1 MERTKWWTS
10 YVLLLVLPCEDVAVN
25 SNMKYIELDVIHSLL
40 CLKEMLKT
48 LKVYACIGICI
59 LKIFIVF
66 LTNVFKYSKTSV
78 FFSSNYGFCQPWCQK
93 ISMVPRIISISH
105 LKKTDGW
112 IHMVY
117 IYFFIG
123 TYIANSF
130 IKFTNALMSLLLFY
144 ILLLSLKFI
153 RLSTLT

>member
-1 MERTKWWTS
+1 MERTKWWTT
-10 YVLLLVLPCEDVAVN
+10 YVLLLVLSCEDVAVN
-25 SNMKYIELDVIHSLL
+25 SNMKYIELDVIHSSL

-93 ISMVPRIISISH
+93 ISMEPRIISH

-117 IYFFIG
+117 IYIFLLVPTSQI
-123 TYIANSF
+123 
-130 IKFTNALMSLLLFY
+130 LLLNLQMHSWVYYYYILYYYLY
-144 ILLLSLKFI
+144 ILLLSL
-153 RLSTLT
+153 

>member
-1 MERTKWWTS
+1 MERTKWWTT

-25 SNMKYIELDVIHSLL
+25 SNMKYIELAVIHSSL

-78 FFSSNYGFCQPWCQK
+78 FFQVT
-93 ISMVPRIISISH
+93 MVFANPDV
-105 LKKTDGW
+105 KKYRWNHELFLFHIWKKLMDE
-112 IHMVY
+112 Y
-117 IYFFIG
+117 IWFI
-123 TYIANSF
+123 YIF
-130 IKFTNALMSLLLFY
+130 LLVPTSP
-144 ILLLSLKFI
+144 ILLLNLKMHSWVYYYFI
-153 RLSTLT
+153 FYYYL

>member
-1 MERTKWWTS
+1 MERTKWWTT
-10 YVLLLVLPCEDVAVN
+10 YVLLLVLSCEDVAVN

-78 FFSSNYGFCQPWCQK
+78 FFQVT
-93 ISMVPRIISISH
+93 MVFANPDV
-105 LKKTDGW
+105 KKYRWYHELFLFHIWKKLMDE
-112 IHMVY
+112 Y
-117 IYFFIG
+117 IWFI
-123 TYIANSF
+123 YIF
-130 IKFTNALMSLLLFY
+130 LLVPTSP
-144 ILLLSLKFI
+144 ILLLNLKMHSWVYYYFI
-153 RLSTLT
+153 FYYYL